1 MSTESVLRT
10 FILENY
16 LFTTDESELRNEDS
30 FLDLG
35 VIDSTGIMELV
46 LFIEDQFGLQVRDDE
61 LLPENLDSIN
71 KIAKFIASKK
81 NV

>member
-16 LFTTDESELRNEDS
+16 LFTNDESELSNDDS
-30 FLDLG
+30 FLDMG

-46 LFIEDQFGLQVRDDE
+46 IFIEEQFDIQVRDEE

-71 KIAKFIASKK
+71 KIVKFIDSKK
-81 NV
+81 NA